1 MDKRIRH
8 AGYLFGVLV
17 LISCNLGF
25 AQDGTLKVGD
35 IAPPIEIGKWLN
47 VDKARLG
54 KGPVLEGKVVLL
66 DFWGTWCGPCVR
78 AMPQIQRLHDRY
90 RDRGLVVVSLSYED
104 TDTMKP
110 FLEKNAYT
118 MPVASDTK
126 KRFVTAYGVKS
137 WPVTFLIDKEGKI
150 AYVGSPYSL
159 EPAIEKALG
168 LESNASTL
176 LTRYLD
182 TLDSKKEGVIRDA
195 LLALRARSTPDFNL
209 KEWAVLAGGVAQT
222 VSDKTVEGEEALQ
235 DCVEARKRQDT
246 RKRSSILDA
255 LATGGPESFDLRKWS
270 RTAFGQAFPIRSK
283 EVRALLDDRRYEE
296 VLDALLERFADAEA
310 LTVAAGHTA
319 LQEYCKMKSPQ
330 CRIMARKALMAQN
343 WPLKERNPSDN
354 EAFWHD
360 LSISG
365 ISHSET
371 GIIEGVVLGGVVVS
385 REEAPEFIRRQL
397 ELNVLM
403 DSLATGKPP
412 IIKELGGEA
421 ESLRKAILAKLEGK
435 YGEH

>member
-1 MDKRIRH
+1 MNKRIGH
-8 AGYLFGVLV
+8 AGFLLGVLV

-35 IAPPIEIGKWLN
+35 VAPPIEIGKWLN
-47 VDKARLG
+47 VDKARLST
-54 KGPVLEGKVVLL
+54 GPALEGKVVLV

-90 RDRGLVVVSLSYED
+90 RDRGLVVVALSYED

-110 FLEKNAYT
+110 FLKKNAYT
-118 MPVASDTK
+118 MPIASDTK
-126 KRFVTAYGVKS
+126 KRCVTAYGVKS
-137 WPVTFLIDKEGKI
+137 WPTTFLIDKEGKI
-150 AYVGSPYSL
+150 AYVGGPYSI
-159 EPAIEKALG
+159 EPVIEKALG
-168 LESNASTL
+168 LESNPSTL

-182 TLDSKKEGVIRDA
+182 ALDSKKEGIIRDA
-195 LLALRARSTPDFNL
+195 LLALTERSTPDFNL
-209 KEWAVLAGGVAQT
+209 KEWAVLAGGVAQAE
-222 VSDKTVEGEEALQ
+222 SDKTVEGEEALQ
-235 DCVEARKRQDT
+235 DCVEARKRRDT
-246 RKRSSILDA
+246 KKKSAILNA
-255 LATGGPESFDLRKWS
+255 LATAGPESFDLRKWS

-283 EVRALLDDRRYEE
+283 GVRALLDDRRYGE

-310 LTVAAGHTA
+310 LSVAAGHTG
-319 LQEYCKMKSPQ
+319 LQEYCKMKSSQ

-343 WPLKERNPSDN
+343 WPFKERNPSDN
-354 EAFWHD
+354 QAFWRD

-365 ISHSET
+365 VRQSDT
-371 GIIEGVVLGGVVVS
+371 GMIGGVVLAGAVLS

-412 IIKELGGEA
+412 NIKKVGGQA
-421 ESLRKAILAKLEGK
+421 ESLRKAILAELERK
-435 YGEH
+435 YGER

>member
-1 MDKRIRH
+1 MDKPIGH
-8 AGYLFGVLV
+8 AGFLLSALV
-17 LISCNLGF
+17 VTSCNLAF

-35 IAPPIEIGKWLN
+35 VAPAIEIGKWLN
-47 VDKARLG
+47 VDKARLDT
-54 KGPVLEGKVVLL
+54 GPALEGKVVLL
-66 DFWGTWCGPCVR
+66 DFWGTWCAPCVR

-126 KRFVTAYGVKS
+126 KTCVTAYGVQG
-137 WPVTFLIDKEGKI
+137 WPTTFLIDKEGKI

-168 LESNASTL
+168 LESSPSTL
-176 LTRYLD
+176 LTSYLD
-182 TLDSKKEGVIRDA
+182 ALDSKKEGVIRDA
-195 LLALRARSTPDFNL
+195 LLALTERSTPDFNL
-209 KEWAVLAGGVAQT
+209 KEWAVLTGGVAQAE
-222 VSDKTVEGEEALQ
+222 SDNTVEGQEALQ
-235 DCVEARKRQDT
+235 DCVEARKRQDAA
-246 RKRSSILDA
+246 KRSSSLDA

-296 VLDALLERFADAEA
+296 VLDALLDRFADAEA
-310 LTVAAGHTA
+310 LNVAAGHTA
-319 LQEYCKMKSPQ
+319 LQEYCKLKSPQ
-330 CRIMARKALMAQN
+330 CRIMARKAIMAQN
-343 WPLKERNPSDN
+343 WPFKERNPSDN
-354 EAFWHD
+354 DAFWRD

-365 ISHSET
+365 IRQSET
-371 GIIEGVVLGGVVVS
+371 GMIGGVVLGGVVVMK
-385 REEAPEFIRRQL
+385 EEAPEFIRRQL

-412 IIKELGGEA
+412 IIKKVGDEA
-421 ESLRKAILAKLEGK
+421 ESQRKAILAELEGK
-435 YGEH
+435 YGGH